1 MPKHPARP
9 EGSHRRPTL
18 ADVAK
23 LAGVSLGSASRALSL
38 PTQVKPNTLQA
49 VNRAVSQLGYIRD
62 GAARALASRRTH
74 TIAAV
79 YPTLNNPIFA
89 HSTHSMQQTLWSLG
103 FQLLIASHEYH
114 VDDEAAL
121 IRATLERGVDGLIMV
136 GTDHPAAVYTILEQY
151 DLPYVLT
158 WSVDE
163 SNHPWC
169 VGVSNFDTAY
179 HLTEKALSKGHRRI
193 GICGGDI
200 SRNERARCRRK
211 GILAAAAQ
219 GGAQVRAEW
228 IVEFP
233 FSYEGGR
240 AAIRHYWSL
249 ADGPTVIL
257 FGTDL
262 QAMGALDEC
271 RRMGV
276 RVPDDISL
284 IGFDGIEEA
293 AMLQPAL
300 TTVRIPAH
308 EIGMRAAH
316 IMARLVTGETVE
328 RQQPMEATY
337 IEGGSLGA
345 PRQVSASLKEGQSN
359 AIRKKSSSD
368 KRCPNRC

>member
-1 MPKHPARP
+1 MPKHPVPARK
-9 EGSHRRPTL
+9 GRHRPTL

-23 LAGVSLGSASRALSL
+23 LAGVSLGSASRALSV
-38 PTQVKPNTLQA
+38 PGKVKPNTLQA
-49 VNRAVSQLGYIRD
+49 VNRAVNQLGYIRD

-74 TIAAV
+74 TVAAV

-103 FQLLIASHEYH
+103 YQLLIVSHEYH
-114 VDDEAAL
+114 AGDEAAL
-121 IRATLERGVDGLIMV
+121 IRTTLERGVDGLIMV
-136 GTDHPAAVYTILEQY
+136 GTDHPAAVYTMLKQY

-163 SNHPWC
+163 SEHPWC

-179 HLTEKALSKGHRRI
+179 ALTEKVLALGHRHL

-200 SRNERARCRRK
+200 SCNERARCRRK
-211 GILAAAAQ
+211 GILAAAAKV
-219 GGAQVRAEW
+219 GAQVRDEW
-228 IVEFP
+228 IIEFP
-233 FSYEGGR
+233 FSYDGGR
-240 AAIRHYWSL
+240 AAIRHYW
-249 ADGPTVIL
+249 AQVNRPTAIL

-271 RRMGV
+271 RRMNI

-308 EIGMRAAH
+308 QIGSHAAH
-316 IMARLVTGETVE
+316 IMARLLRGETVE
-328 RQQPMEATY
+328 RQQPMEALF
-337 IEGGSLGA
+337 IEGASLGA
-345 PRQVSASLKEGQSN
+345 PRAVISGA
-359 AIRKKSSSD
+359 
-368 KRCPNRC
+368 

>member
-1 MPKHPARP
+1 MPKHPART

-18 ADVAK
+18 ADVAE
-23 LAGVSLGSASRALSL
+23 LAGVSLGSASRALSM
-38 PTQVKPNTLQA
+38 PEQVKPNTLQA

-114 VDDEAAL
+114 AEDEAAL

-136 GTDHPAAVYTILEQY
+136 GTDHPAAVYAMLEQY
-151 DLPYVLT
+151 ELPYVLT

-163 SNHPWC
+163 SDHPWC
-169 VGVSNFDTAY
+169 VGVSNFDTARR
-179 HLTEKALSKGHRRI
+179 LTEKALTLGHRHI

-200 SRNERARCRRK
+200 SCNERARCRRK
-211 GILAAAAQ
+211 GILAAVDAA
-219 GGAQVRAEW
+219 GALVRPEW

-240 AAIRHYWSL
+240 AAIRHYWGLSNR
-249 ADGPTVIL
+249 PTIIF

-262 QAMGALDEC
+262 QGMGALDEC
-271 RRMGV
+271 RRMGI
-276 RVPDDISL
+276 RVPEDISL

-308 EIGMRAAH
+308 EIGARAAR
-316 IMARLVTGETVE
+316 IMTRLIAGEAVE
-328 RQQPMEATY
+328 RQLPMEATY
-337 IEGGSLGA
+337 VEGGSLGL
-345 PRQVSASLKEGQSN
+345 PRETPAF
-359 AIRKKSSSD
+359 
-368 KRCPNRC
+368 